1 VEVGLNMKGVPAAGR
16 LEAMPPKS
24 MCQYKVRITSAAE
37 VDAEVLAWIR
47 QAYDSA
53 G

>member
-1 VEVGLNMKGVPAAGR
+1 MKGVPATSRLAKTPAGG
-16 LEAMPPKS
+16 
-24 MCQYKVRITSAAE
+24 MCQYKVKITDANE
-37 VDAEVLAWIR
+37 VDKQLIAWIR

>member
-1 VEVGLNMKGVPAAGR
+1 VGLNMKGAVATQR
-16 LEAMPPKS
+16 LIALPPGG
-24 MCQYKVRITSAAE
+24 MCQYKITVTDAKE
-37 VDAEVLAWIR
+37 VDGELVDWIR